1 MSQSVAGFPRRLRAS
16 LTAALLALVVACGG
30 GGGGAQ
36 APAPGASPSPQPAGA
51 EQTLAD
57 LFNLTALYQRMGR
70 LAGGNPLP
78 FVGNT
83 AFFAGRGDS
92 TLVLLGISLDNR
104 GLTFQRAGRQFTA
117 RYRVELNLQRGSSL
131 PLRYAREEA
140 VTVGSYQETQR
151 SDESVVF
158 QQTLLLPPG
167 SYQTSLVVRDAN
179 STSMSRAEAT
189 VVVPAFPAGSFTAP
203 IIVYTSVP
211 RTDIWAEPQ
220 VLLNPRGM
228 VAHGGDS
235 LRVVIEG
242 YGLTGPTKLPLD
254 IRDEQ
259 DRVLVQRDL
268 DFAGGKAVETRTI
281 VLPPQTPSLGRV
293 NIRTGAAPN
302 QQLTVALVSF
312 SRSWVVTNYDNLLTL
327 MRFFPAEGWVDR
339 LRDSDPAERA
349 ALWRQFWVETD
360 PTPQTPENE
369 LIDQY
374 FTRVAIANERFRDEG
389 AGQGWRSERGEV
401 YIGLGPPDQELE
413 SPPGSEQRIV
423 QWVYNEYRSVI
434 TFTGQLGF
442 SRLRLTPSSRSEFNR
457 LKALARAKPIQ

>member
-1 MSQSVAGFPRRLRAS
+1 MAWSVPGLPWRIRS
-16 LTAALLALVVACGG
+16 SLVVVLLILAAGCGG

-36 APAPGASPSPQPAGA
+36 SAAPGAPPAPQPAAA

-78 FVGNT
+78 FVGST

-92 TLVLLGISLDNR
+92 TLVLLGLSLDNR
-104 GLTFQRAGRQFTA
+104 GLTFQRSARQFTA
-117 RYRVELNLQRGSSL
+117 RYRVELTLQRENAP
-131 PLRYAREEA
+131 PLRYAREET

-151 SDESVVF
+151 ADESVVF

-167 SYQTSLVVRDAN
+167 TYQAAVVVRDAN
-179 STSMSRAEAT
+179 STSNSRAEAAL
-189 VVVPAFPAGSFTAP
+189 VVPAFPAGSFTAP
-203 IIVYTSVP
+203 IIVYASSP
-211 RTDIWAEPQ
+211 RADLWSEPQ

-228 VAHGGDS
+228 VSHGGDS
-235 LRVVIEG
+235 LRIVIEG
-242 YGLTGPTKLPLD
+242 YGLTGPTSLPFD

-259 DRVLVQRDL
+259 DRVLVDRDL
-268 DFAGGKAVETRTI
+268 EFAGGKAVETRTI
-281 VLPPQTPSLGRV
+281 VLPPQTPSLGRI
-293 NIRTGAAPN
+293 NIRTGVAPN

-312 SRSWVVTNYDNLLTL
+312 SRSWVVTNYDNLITL
-327 MRFFPAEGWVDR
+327 MRFFPAEGWTER
-339 LRDSDPAERA
+339 LRTVAPEERA

-369 LIDQY
+369 LIDLY

-401 YIGLGPPDQELE
+401 YIGLGPPDQEVE
-413 SPPGSEQRIV
+413 TPPGSEQRIV

-434 TFTGQLGF
+434 TFTGQMGF
-442 SRLRLTPSSRSEFNR
+442 SRLRLTPSSRAEFNR
-457 LKALARAKPIQ
+457 LKSLARMKPIQ